1 MQELGVNGYRFSI
14 AWPRIIADGDG
25 AMNLLGLDYYDRVV
39 DALLQANIAP
49 FVTLYHWDLP
59 QALQDKG
66 GWGSRA
72 TIDAYLRYVD
82 AVVSRLGDRVVHW
95 MTHNEPWC
103 ISILSHEIGAHA
115 AGAKRSQAGL
125 AGGA

>member
-1 MQELGVNGYRFSI
+1 MI
-14 AWPRIIADGDG
+14 
-25 AMNLLGLDYYDRVV
+25 GLV
-39 DALLQANIAP
+39 DVLLQANIAP

-82 AVVSRLGDRVVHW
+82 AVIARLGDRVVHW

-103 ISILSHEIGAHA
+103 ISIFKPRNRSARGCR
-115 AGAKRSQAGL
+115 AKRAQAGL